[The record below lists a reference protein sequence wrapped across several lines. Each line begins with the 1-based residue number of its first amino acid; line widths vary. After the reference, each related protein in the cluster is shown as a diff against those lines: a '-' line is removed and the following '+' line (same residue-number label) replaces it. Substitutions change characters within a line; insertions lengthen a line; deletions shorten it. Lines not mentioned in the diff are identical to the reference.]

1 MPRAHG
7 PASATAKF
15 LNEIPSE
22 PEYDDWGPQA
32 VIDNEQAAVSFELK
46 KTHKIRD
53 RSEFVNL
60 SRSGRKLQ
68 DHFFVVLYTP
78 GAFAWSRLGITVS
91 RRVGNAVERN
101 RLKRIIREWF
111 RLNRRSVAPPWDVNV
126 IAKKSA
132 AGLSSHQIFKSME
145 KIFQALWGPRH

>member
-1 MPRAHG
+1 MLWTEQTVT
-7 PASATAKF
+7 TAK
-15 LNEIPSE
+15 LVSDIQSE
-22 PEYDDWGPQA
+22 PDMIIG
-32 VIDNEQAAVSFELK
+32 NKQAAVSFELK

-53 RSEFVNL
+53 RWEFVDL
-60 SRSGRKLQ
+60 SRSGKKLQ
-68 DHFFVVLYTP
+68 DHFFVVLYAP

-111 RLNRRSVAPPWDVNV
+111 RMNRASAAAPWDVNI

-132 AGLSSHQIFKSME
+132 AGLSSHRVIQSLE
-145 KIFQALWGPRH
+145 KIFETLWGPRH